1 MIHIKKESETVML
14 IRPACVDDAAAIALV
29 AAGLGYKEEAAKHSA
44 VQRLER
50 LLGSNDDRAWVAE
63 LDGVV
68 IGWLH
73 AQHAFRMASADF
85 IEILGLSV
93 SAEARFKGAGRVLV
107 EQARRWASE
116 EHVMLRVRTND
127 NREEAK
133 KFYLALDFLL
143 VKRQSIFELS
153 L

>member
-1 MIHIKKESETVML
+1 ML
-14 IRPACVDDAAAIALV
+14 IRPASVDAAAAIALV
-29 AAGLGYKEEAAKHSA
+29 AAGLGYKEEVVKHSA

-85 IEILGLSV
+85 IEIVGLSV
-93 SAEARFKGAGRVLV
+93 STEARFKGAGRVLV
-107 EQARRWASE
+107 EQARRWATE
-116 EHVMLRVRTND
+116 EHVTLRVRTND
-127 NREEAK
+127 IRDEAK
-133 KFYLALDFLL
+133 KFYSALGFLL
-143 VKRQSIFELS
+143 VKRQSVYELP

>member
-1 MIHIKKESETVML
+1 ML
-14 IRPACVDDAAAIALV
+14 IRPASMNDAAAIAQV
-29 AAGLGYKEEAAKHSA
+29 AAGLGYKEKTIEHSA

-50 LLGSNDDRAWVAE
+50 LLSSNDDRAWVAE

-93 SAEARFKGAGRVLV
+93 SAEARFKGVGRVLV

-116 EHVMLRVRTND
+116 EHVTLRVRTND
-127 NREEAK
+127 IREEAK

-143 VKRQSIFELS
+143 VKRQSVFELS